1 MKSDFIDFVTELFP
15 SISPYT
21 KKQAKES
28 MIQFETEGRM
38 LKYTMPS
45 PLEHLAQGDIFGEEI
60 PFIKQNNEGEL
71 SAFKTKAILLSNTC
85 DSERDD
91 LLIFA
96 ALIPLSSLSGKS
108 LETIKQNKLYRYLYI
123 PDSIISD
130 YVIDFSL
137 LNSFSRELFNKKLE
151 EKAFNKVLSLND
163 LGYYMF
169 LCKLTI
175 HLMRP
180 EDTEV
185 QSHRKEPA

>member
-1 MKSDFIDFVTELFP
+1 MKNDFIDFVTQLFP
-15 SISPYT
+15 SINPYT
-21 KKQAKES
+21 KKQVKES
-28 MIQFETEGRM
+28 IKQFETEGRM
-38 LKYTMPS
+38 LKYTMHS
-45 PLEHLAQGDIFGEEI
+45 PLSHLAQGDIFGEEI
-60 PFIKQNNEGEL
+60 PFVRQDSEGNL
-71 SAFKTKAILLSNTC
+71 GSFRTKAILLSNTC

-96 ALIPLSSLSGKS
+96 ALIPLSSLSES
-108 LETIKQNKLYRYLYI
+108 LRETIKQNKIYRYLYI

-137 LNSFSRELFNKKLE
+137 LNSFSRELFNRKLDD
-151 EKAFNKVLSLND
+151 KVFTKTLSLND

-180 EDTEV
+180 EDADV
-185 QSHRKEPA
+185 QSDRQETA